1 VKIVQFT
8 RGYFSCCYASSRIFD
23 SPTGSLI
30 QDRATHGCKM
40 DGSQRLLHPG
50 QLEARSAT
58 PDKLAVR
65 FRSNFTPVVAAAEL
79 SLFI

>member
-1 VKIVQFT
+1 
-8 RGYFSCCYASSRIFD
+8 
-23 SPTGSLI
+23 
-30 QDRATHGCKM
+30 M